1 MKNLIYLLLAMPL
14 LFASCSNDYT
24 SFEGEEVQVSFCA
37 EIPVTRAAAALTVD
51 TVVCAVFENGNEI
64 DKLRKEIS
72 IEDGEDIVFAPRLI
86 KGRTYN
92 IVFWAM
98 KGDSYNVTDLT
109 KISRNDNATATEADY
124 DAFTKS
130 VEVTVNNSV
139 SLPVTLTRPLAQ
151 LNVAISEADWNAAAD
166 LFGMTPTTTEIKVSK
181 RTFCA
186 LCGEPEY
193 TGQGEYTTYTL
204 PASGN
209 TVTVNGTDYM
219 SIASCY
225 VFATNESESHI
236 IDITTVKDQNDND
249 IIRKDVTIPAVSIP
263 AVTLQS
269 NYKTNVVGSI
279 LTGKVSYTIS
289 ISDTFANEEHKKEIE

>member
-1 MKNLIYLLLAMPL
+1 MKKIFSLLAIAVL

-24 SFEGEEVQVSFCA
+24 SFEGEEVQVSFRA
-37 EIPVTRAAAALTVD
+37 EIPVTRTAAALTVD
-51 TVVCAVFENGNEI
+51 KVVCAVFENGNEI
-64 DKLRKEIS
+64 AKLREEIS
-72 IEDGEDIVFAPRLI
+72 IVNGEDIVFAPRLI
-86 KGRTYN
+86 KGRTYD

-109 KISRNDNATATEADY
+109 KISRNDGKNEADY

-130 VEVTVNNSV
+130 VEITVNNSV

-151 LNVAISEADWNAAAD
+151 LNVAISKADWNAAAN

-209 TVTVNGTDYM
+209 TVTVNGTDYK

-225 VFATNESESHI
+225 IFATNESESHI
-236 IDITTVKDQNDND
+236 IDITAAVKDQNGND
-249 IIRKDVTIPAVSIP
+249 IRKDVTIP

-279 LTGKVSYTIS
+279 LTGTVNCTIS
-289 ISDTFANEEHKKEIE
+289 IDDTPFTDGTN

>member
-1 MKNLIYLLLAMPL
+1 MKN
-14 LFASCSNDYT
+14 
-24 SFEGEEVQVSFCA
+24 
-37 EIPVTRAAAALTVD
+37 
-51 TVVCAVFENGNEI
+51 
-64 DKLRKEIS
+64 
-72 IEDGEDIVFAPRLI
+72 
-86 KGRTYN
+86 
-92 IVFWAM
+92 
-98 KGDSYNVTDLT
+98 
-109 KISRNDNATATEADY
+109 ISRISGQNEADY
-124 DAFTKS
+124 DAFTNS

-204 PASGN
+204 PASGDA
-209 TVTVNGTDYM
+209 VTVNGTDYK

-225 VFATNESESHI
+225 VFATKESESHI
-236 IDITTVKDQNDND
+236 IDITAVKENGNV
-249 IIRKDVTIPAVSIP
+249 IREDVNIP

-279 LTGKVSYTIS
+279 LTGTVSYTIS
-289 ISDTFANEEHKKEIE
+289 ISNAFANDEHKKEIE

>member
-1 MKNLIYLLLAMPL
+1 MKKIFSLLAIAVL
-14 LFASCSNDYT
+14 LFTSCNNDNT
-24 SFEGEEVQVSFCA
+24 VFEGEEVQVSFRA

-51 TVVCAVFENGNEI
+51 KVVCAVFENGNEI
-64 DKLRKEIS
+64 AKLREEIS

-109 KISRNDNATATEADY
+109 EISRNDNTTATGEADY
-124 DAFTKS
+124 DAFTNS

-151 LNVAISEADWNAAAD
+151 LNVAISEADWNAAVD
-166 LFGMTPTTTEIKVSK
+166 LFGMTPITTKIKVSK

-204 PASGN
+204 PASGDA
-209 TVTVNGTDYM
+209 VTVNGTDYN

-236 IDITTVKDQNDND
+236 IDITAVKDQNDND
-249 IIRKDVTIPAVSIP
+249 IRKNVPIP
-263 AVTLQS
+263 VTLQS

-279 LTGKVSYTIS
+279 LTGTVSYTIS

>member
-24 SFEGEEVQVSFCA
+24 SFEGEEVQVSFRA

-51 TVVCAVFENGNEI
+51 KVVCAVFKNNNEI
-64 DKLRKEIS
+64 ATLRQTIEIVN
-72 IEDGEDIVFAPRLI
+72 GQDIVFAPRLI
-86 KGRTYN
+86 KGRTYK

-124 DAFTKS
+124 DAFTNS

-151 LNVAISEADWNAAAD
+151 LNVAISEADWNAAAN
-166 LFGMTPTTTEIKVSK
+166 LFRMTPTTTEIKVSK

-186 LCGEPEY
+186 LYGEPEY

-204 PASGN
+204 PASGDA
-209 TVTVNGTDYM
+209 VTVDGTDYK

-236 IDITTVKDQNDND
+236 IDITAVKDQNRND
-249 IIRKDVTIPAVSIP
+249 IRKDVTIP

-279 LTGKVSYTIS
+279 LTGTVSYTIS
-289 ISDTFANEEHKKEIE
+289 ISDTFANEEYKKEIE